1 MLIDVKEVP
10 FVARLQFESGDQMT
24 ISVNES
30 GAAVFQ
36 TPDGA
41 RINRFELGVLTQIL
55 ERAETPM
62 LVAEARAEG
71 IGGE

>member
-1 MLIDVKEVP
+1 MNLILP
-10 FVARLQFESGDQMT
+10 LRMT
-24 ISVNES
+24 ISVNEC

-41 RINRFELGVLTQIL
+41 RIKHFELGVPTQIL

-62 LVAEARAEG
+62 LVAEARAEEM
-71 IGGE
+71 GGE